1 MSALESAKIVGIT
14 EEKIN
19 FGTVETLASELQ
31 SYADFCMLGQVL
43 AKGHSIL
50 EEKVGANSCLIV
62 NASEHSI

>member
-31 SYADFCMLGQVL
+31 SYAYFCWVKFWPQP
-43 AKGHSIL
+43 
-50 EEKVGANSCLIV
+50 NSFG
-62 NASEHSI
+62 